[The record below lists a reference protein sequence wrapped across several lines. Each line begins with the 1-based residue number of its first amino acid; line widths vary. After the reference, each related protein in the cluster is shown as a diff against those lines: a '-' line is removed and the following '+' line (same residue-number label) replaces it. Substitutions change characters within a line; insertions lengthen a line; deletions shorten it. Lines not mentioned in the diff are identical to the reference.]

1 MYLKWS
7 VIAFGLNILV
17 LLLRLQAHKIYE
29 RIHDINMTN
38 LNAETIGQVNV
49 AKNCITVLMML
60 NLLVLVL
67 LCRSILSFLFSSG
80 RHTSLTQ
87 FLIDWLMS
95 IWIENEYS
103 TEWCNCA
110 IALENGN
117 VDEHKHLYDII
128 CRSIPFWID

>member
-7 VIAFGLNILV
+7 VIAFGLNILL

-87 FLIDWLMS
+87 FLID
-95 IWIENEYS
+95 
-103 TEWCNCA
+103 
-110 IALENGN
+110 
-117 VDEHKHLYDII
+117 
-128 CRSIPFWID
+128 

>member
-7 VIAFGLNILV
+7 VIAFGLNILL

-60 NLLVLVL
+60 IYWYWY
-67 LCRSILSFLFSSG
+67 C
-80 RHTSLTQ
+80 
-87 FLIDWLMS
+87 
-95 IWIENEYS
+95 
-103 TEWCNCA
+103 CA
-110 IALENGN
+110 DQYYHFCFIRVGIRL
-117 VDEHKHLYDII
+117 
-128 CRSIPFWID
+128 